1 MERPEEGMKVFAVVI
16 RDFYRCLVEGGV
28 PEQVALDLTRELLI
42 QMFDKSY
49 KSALFGHVKDD
60 S

>member
-1 MERPEEGMKVFAVVI
+1 MRTFAIVV

-28 PEQVALDLTRELLI
+28 PEHVALDLTREFLI

>member
-1 MERPEEGMKVFAVVI
+1 MEHPEEGMRTFAIVV
-16 RDFYRCLVEGGV
+16 RDFYCCLVEGGV
-28 PEQVALDLTRELLI
+28 PEHVALDLTREFLI

-49 KSALFGHVKDD
+49 KSALFGNVKDD